1 MEYTTAYKLSS
12 DSLRPSI
19 QQWQDQRAALEKAK
33 EEVWRQVRS
42 IGGSALRGTLGGA
55 LQFAL
60 AYWTLPYVEQVPV
73 TDAYFFQ
80 WYVPNV
86 ATSPSSGRLPG
97 S

>member
-1 MEYTTAYKLSS
+1 MA
-12 DSLRPSI
+12 
-19 QQWQDQRAALEKAK
+19 DQRAALES
-33 EEVWRQVRS
+33 E
-42 IGGSALRGTLGGA
+42 GRGLAAGPQYRRLGA
-55 LQFAL
+55 ARHARRRPQFAL

-86 ATSPSSGRLPG
+86 AASPSSGRLPG